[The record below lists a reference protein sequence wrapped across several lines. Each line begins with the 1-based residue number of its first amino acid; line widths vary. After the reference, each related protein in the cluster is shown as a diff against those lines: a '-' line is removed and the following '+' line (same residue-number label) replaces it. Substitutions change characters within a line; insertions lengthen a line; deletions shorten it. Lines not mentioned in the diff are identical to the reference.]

1 MEKERQGKKK
11 ARTEGIFGCTPS
23 QGGYKLLKET
33 KASQHKNTEKRCVC
47 EKCKK
52 FNSVTRF
59 FFYNFIYHTKSIFKY
74 NKILRVSYV
83 ERIIQFFT
91 HTHTTKKLF
100 TRAPL
105 KYNIRHMLHY
115 LRILQR

>member
-33 KASQHKNTEKRCVC
+33 KASQHKNTEKRCAC

-52 FNSVTRF
+52 FNSVKV
-59 FFYNFIYHTKSIFKY
+59 FFYNFIFTKSILY
-74 NKILRVSYV
+74 IKILRN
-83 ERIIQFFT
+83 
-91 HTHTTKKLF
+91 
-100 TRAPL
+100 A
-105 KYNIRHMLHY
+105 
-115 LRILQR
+115 

>member
-59 FFYNFIYHTKSIFKY
+59 FFYNFIYHTKSIYIIFIKIICHISY
-74 NKILRVSYV
+74 KILRN
-83 ERIIQFFT
+83 
-91 HTHTTKKLF
+91 
-100 TRAPL
+100 A
-105 KYNIRHMLHY
+105 
-115 LRILQR
+115 

>member
-47 EKCKK
+47 EKCIK
-52 FNSVTRF
+52 SLTVSRF
-59 FFYNFIYHTKSIFKY
+59 FFIILYYEKY
-74 NKILRVSYV
+74 Y
-83 ERIIQFFT
+83 
-91 HTHTTKKLF
+91 
-100 TRAPL
+100 
-105 KYNIRHMLHY
+105 Y
-115 LRILQR
+115 